1 MKLKKNIKTTLVGLT
16 CLFGS
21 QVAVA
26 QTETRIGADF
36 VGDVVY
42 PVTVTVNLKQGT
54 KPNAWKPGDP
64 VKEIPMR
71 FRRPKDWERPEALD
85 RGFGVDPLAIKQWDT
100 SLNFESERGAIFDST
115 IVNVDG
121 LGFTGVNPSDT
132 NGDIGIDHYIQSIN
146 NGSSSGILILNK
158 ADGTTAAS
166 FVLDDIAVGSGTGCG
181 AGTGDPVILYDQFVD
196 NGVGNPKGRWVLTEF
211 TGNSLCI
218 YVSQTASPIGPTDDS
233 TWHIYEFISAT
244 GGLPDYPKFGVWG
257 DAYYM
262 GANEN
267 NRQYAFDRDNM
278 INGAPAR
285 GYQVFQTVGLPGF
298 GFQHLMPAD
307 ADGIIEPPAGAPGI
321 FMRHRDAQYHGDPGS
336 DVLEI
341 WEFTT
346 DFDTPANSAI
356 TGPINIPVSDFD
368 TNLGGTNFGDLSV
381 PQPDGATNL
390 FPLKQPLMWRVQ
402 HQTIL
407 GKQFLVGNMTTDVN
421 GNDYHGVRWWVLERP
436 AATVAGGWI
445 LSDEGTYTSGDGITT
460 GDGVHR
466 WMASAAMDSSGNL
479 AIGYNTSAVTGNN
492 NAASDVYA
500 GMRYAGRLF
509 GDPAGTMPRGENS
522 IIEGSASNS
531 SGRYGDYTSISVD
544 PVDGCTFWYTAQY
557 NASGNWS
564 TRVASFKFAACGEPG
579 FALSSAA
586 GNQEFCTLNGD
597 VDFDPTIEVLSVNSF
612 VDPVTLD
619 FNPALPTGFTG
630 SFVTNPVVPGNNT
643 DANIDISSAGAAAG
657 DYTLIVEGTSGMLTS
672 QLALNVS
679 VFDDIPL
686 DTPTLAAPADGSTGV
701 ATGGAVLSWDAGD
714 SNVTGY
720 LVEVATDVDFNN
732 IVESATVATNSYQ
745 LTVGL
750 ASNTEHFWRVTYQ
763 NLCGDGAA
771 SNEFSFTTANEI
783 CLVQAN
789 AIPDNNSTGVDVQLV
804 VADAGTILDL
814 LVEVDATHTW
824 VGDLVFTLTHE
835 DTGTS
840 VTLMDR
846 PGFTGTGF
854 GCSSDDVSA
863 IFDDTSG
870 NPVEG
875 ECSTTPPA
883 IGGVVAPEQAL
894 AAFVGE
900 DLSGT
905 WTLNANDQAAGD
917 TGQINEICLIPSVE
931 VVDPC
936 DPAPPVGDPDV
947 IWFNGFQCVQQA
959 P

>member
-1 MKLKKNIKTTLVGLT
+1 MKHKTNLKTALVGLT
-16 CLFGS
+16 CLLGS
-21 QVAVA
+21 QLAGAEPV
-26 QTETRIGADF
+26 TRYGADS

-42 PVTVTVNLKQGT
+42 PVTVTVNLKNGT
-54 KPNAWKPGDP
+54 KPNVWQPGDP
-64 VKEIPMR
+64 IKEIPLR
-71 FRRPKDWERPEALD
+71 FRRPKDWERPAAKD
-85 RGFGVDPLAIKQWDT
+85 RGFGVDPLAVKQWSVQQENT
-100 SLNFESERGAIFDST
+100 EGAIFDST

-166 FVLDDIAVGSGTGCG
+166 FVLDDIAAGSGTGCG
-181 AGTGDPVILYDQFVD
+181 AGTGDPIIMYDQFVD
-196 NGVGNPKGRWVLTEF
+196 NGVGNPIGRWVLTEF

-218 YVSQTASPIGPTDDS
+218 YISQTHDPIGPTDLS
-233 TWHIYEFISAT
+233 TWYLYEFISDS
-244 GGLPDYPKFGVWG
+244 GGLPDYPKFGVWR

-262 GANEN
+262 GANES

-285 GYQVFQTVGLPGF
+285 GYQVFATVGLPGF

-307 ADGIIEPPAGAPGI
+307 GDGNTLPPAGAPGI
-321 FMRHRDAQYHGDPGS
+321 FMRHRDAQYHGDPGGTP
-336 DVLEI
+336 DRLEI

-356 TGPINIPVSDFD
+356 TGPINIDVSDFD

-407 GKQFLVGNMTTDVN
+407 GKQYLVGNMTTDVN

-436 AATVAGGWI
+436 EASISGADWV

-492 NAASDVYA
+492 NSAADVYA

-509 GDPAGTMPRGENS
+509 TDPAGTMPRGENS

-557 NASGNWS
+557 NTSGNWS

-579 FALSSAA
+579 FALSSLA
-586 GNQEFCTLNGD
+586 GDQAFCTLGGD
-597 VDFDPTIEVLSVNSF
+597 VDFDPQIDVLSVNGF
-612 VDPVTLD
+612 VDPVTLA
-619 FNPALPTGFTG
+619 FNPALPTGFSG
-630 SFVTNPVVPGNNT
+630 SFVTNPVTPGNST
-643 DANIDISSAGAAAG
+643 DANIDISSASAAPG
-657 DYTLIVEGTSGMLTS
+657 DYTLIVEGTSGMLTG
-672 QLALNVS
+672 QLAFDVS
-679 VFDDIPL
+679 IYDDVPQVG
-686 DTPTLAAPADGSTGV
+686 TTLTAPADGANGI
-701 ATGGAVLSWDAGD
+701 ATSGAVLSWADGG
-714 SNVTGY
+714 SSVTEY
-720 LVEVATDVDFNN
+720 FVEVATDAAFTNV
-732 IVESATVATNSYQ
+732 VESATVSSTSYQ
-745 LTVGL
+745 LTNGL
-750 ASNTEHFWRVTYQ
+750 MSNTQYFWRVTTV
-763 NLCGDGAA
+763 NLCGSGVTSAA
-771 SNEFSFTTANEI
+771 FSFTSANEI
-783 CLVQAN
+783 CLVQN
-789 AIPDNNSTGVDVQLV
+789 FSIPDNDPAGVDMQLV
-804 VADAGTILDL
+804 VGDAGNILDL
-814 LVEVDATHTW
+814 LVEVKADHTW
-824 VGDLVFTLTHE
+824 VGDLIFTLTHE
-835 DTGTS
+835 DTGTA

-854 GCSSDDVSA
+854 GCGNDNVDA
-863 IFDDTSG
+863 IFDDASG
-870 NPVEG
+870 LPVES
-875 ECSTTPPA
+875 ECAATPPA
-883 IGGVVAPEQAL
+883 IGGVVQPQQAL
-894 AAFVGE
+894 SAFIGE
-900 DLSGT
+900 DIGGT
-905 WTLNANDQAAGD
+905 WTLNANDNAGFD
-917 TGQINEICLIPSVE
+917 TGQLTSLCLIPSVE
-931 VVDPC
+931 DPC

-947 IWFNGFQCVQQA
+947 IWFNGFQCVQT